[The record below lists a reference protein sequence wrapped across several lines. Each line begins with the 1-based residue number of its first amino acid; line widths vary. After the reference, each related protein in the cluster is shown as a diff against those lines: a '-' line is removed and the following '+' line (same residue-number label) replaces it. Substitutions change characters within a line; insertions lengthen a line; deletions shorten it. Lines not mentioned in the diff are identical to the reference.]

1 MPFKILVVEDEPDS
15 RDFLVTLLKLEGYTV
30 STAGDGLEAIAVVEK
45 DPPDLII
52 SDISMPNLDG
62 IEMTKRFR
70 QIPEYRTIPI
80 IVISAYGS
88 GNLINAINVGANT
101 AMRKPIHAE
110 TLLSHVKEWLG
121 ETLRIKRRPDDSR
134 IIE

>member
-15 RDFLVTLLKLEGYTV
+15 RDFLVTLLKLEGYLV
-30 STAGDGLEAIAVVEK
+30 STAGDGLEAISAVEK
-45 DPPDLII
+45 DRPDLII

-62 IEMTKRFR
+62 IEMTKRLR
-70 QIPEYRTIPI
+70 QIPECRAIPI

-101 AMRKPIHAE
+101 AMRKPVHAE
-110 TLLSHVKEWLG
+110 SLLLNVKEWLG
-121 ETLRIKRRPDDSR
+121 ETLRLKNRPSDSR
-134 IIE
+134 FSE